1 MSILRNGYTIAEQIY
16 DGIKTAVYRGKR
28 SDDGQKVIIKCLK
41 QQYPSLAELA
51 QYRNQYVITNNL
63 KFTGAIAP
71 YSLETWGNGL
81 ALIME
86 DYGGITLLDYL
97 KQKNCSQFSGKY
109 LAEFLSIALQLAKI
123 LEQLDCNKIIH
134 QKIQPQNI
142 LINPETKQVKLI
154 DFSLAVPITQNH
166 VNWQQLQLTKD
177 VLPYIS
183 PEQTGRMNRG
193 IDHRT
198 DFYSLGVSFY
208 QLLTGKL
215 PFVARDPLELVHC
228 HMAIAPVPP
237 QEIATDIPEVIS
249 QLVLKLMA
257 KNPEQRY
264 QTALGLSWDL
274 AYCQKQWQ
282 AQGDIKNFVLG
293 GRDFGDRLIIPDRL
307 YGRELELKT
316 LMAIYN
322 RISQGSKEI
331 AIVAGMA
338 GIGKSALVEQFYRS
352 LIGQKV
358 YLIKGKFEQ
367 FQQKRLFSGLIWAV
381 RSLICQLQTESS
393 QSLQNWRTQLLEAVG
408 KNGQVIVD
416 VIPELTKIIGE
427 QPPVDRLNPCA
438 AQNRFNITFSKFIQ
452 ALATG
457 EQALIIFL
465 DDLHWADLASLKLLW
480 QLINAPDTSNL
491 LIIGAYRQEEINS
504 VHPLALK
511 LKEIE
516 KNIAGLS
523 LSSVAINYLN
533 LLPLNS
539 LALNSMIADTFF
551 CSETATLPFSEL
563 LWQKTQG
570 NPFFAI
576 QLLKYWQQLQL
587 ISFNRG
593 RGCWQCDLA
602 QVKILSVSDNIVE
615 FMAHRLQKLPLQ
627 TQKILKIAACIGNQF
642 DLPTLAIAYG
652 QSKQETAHHLGTA
665 LQEGLILPVNE
676 IYQFDFASG
685 SSTAMQPTSEPLI
698 YQFLHE
704 RVQQAAYGLIPPDER
719 AGTHYQIG
727 QLLLNKITWHENDTQ
742 IFAIVDH
749 LNTALDLIKSS
760 SQREKLV
767 QLNLRAGIKAKNAT
781 AYDYA
786 LNYFSTSFKLLQP
799 NCWQT
804 QYETSLAL
812 SVAAAEVNYLCG
824 NLEEMEKLVATIIQ
838 QGRTIDDRLQAY
850 EVQIQAYIALGKPL
864 KAVKIAL
871 GVLRLL
877 GVCLPLE
884 PNKLRIFCSSIATK
898 LVMARK
904 DIEHLITLPV
914 MDDTNSLAVMRLISL
929 ISFSAHISVPNLA
942 PLLALKAVNLSIR
955 QGNTTWS
962 IYGYV
967 SYGACLCGTLEQI
980 DMGYQYGEL
989 ALKLLAK
996 LSAKELEA
1004 KTLTVFNNYI
1014 RHWKEHPREGLAS
1027 LKLAVVSGLETGDL
1041 EFAAY
1046 AIYIYC
1052 YHSYLSGR
1060 ELTELEQELAIA
1072 IKSVSQLNQAT
1083 ALDLVKLYRQIILNL
1098 LGKNQ
1103 YSDLLIGDNYHEDKI
1118 LPKLIAANNL
1128 TALAHLYCNKLIL
1141 SYLFGQYSVAVNYA
1155 EKTKLYLAGVQATLI
1170 FPLFYFY
1177 DSLARLAIYED
1188 NCNYKQR
1195 DLLQKVKN
1203 NQKKMQRWA
1212 DHAPMNYLHKFYLVE
1227 AEKFRILGKN
1237 ILAMEN
1243 YDRAVQLAK
1252 FNQYTNEHA
1261 LAQELA
1267 AKFYLT
1273 LAKSTIA
1280 QLYLTKAYYSYARWG
1295 AQAKV
1300 EHLRQQYPQL
1310 LNSAINR
1317 TLNSAAQSDNGEIT
1331 TTKTSLNNL
1340 DIKTIIKTA
1349 QAISK
1354 EVKIDKLLTT
1364 LMKLS
1369 TENSGANKGAL
1380 ILFDR
1385 QKQKKVL
1392 VEVDI
1397 VEQEPQVKINR
1408 CSINN
1413 FKKNLPTS
1421 IINYVKITSKS
1432 VVLDRATNDSTFVAD
1447 PYIINHKPQSILCMP
1462 ILNQNNLLGIL
1473 YLENKLTQS
1482 VFTQERLEILKIL
1495 CSQAVISLENANLYL
1510 NLRRSSIREKN
1521 KANQL
1526 AKSLKQLQASQQEL
1540 LQVQQK
1546 LEHDAFHDSLTGL
1559 PNRACLLKLLEKSI
1573 NLAARHPN
1581 YLYAFMFLDLDR
1593 FKVINDSLGH
1603 LVGDELLKQ
1612 VAARL
1617 RLCLRATDTVSR
1629 LGGDEFAILL
1639 EEIIDVE
1646 EVKAIA
1652 ERIQEQFAQPFNLNG
1667 REVYA
1672 GTSIGITFSHFNYQ
1686 NPEDL
1691 MRDADAAMY
1700 EAKSQGKGRYLVF
1713 EPSMQTNVMASLK
1726 LENALRQAI
1735 SRNELC
1741 LYYQPIISATKGILI
1756 GFEALIR
1763 WNHPTKGLML
1773 PAEFIPK
1780 AEETGLIDNIGW
1792 WVITAACEQLRQW
1805 RDRFPQQQIVVNVN
1819 FSTVQLKQDN
1829 ILQRLQEIWRKTQ
1842 LPDLSL
1848 KLEITESCILETFTT
1863 EAKTLMK
1870 LKDLGIGLCIDD
1882 FGTGYSSLSRL
1893 HEFPIDTLKID
1904 RSFVSRLGENSQ
1916 HNETVKTI
1924 VALAHSL
1931 KMDVVAEGV
1940 ETPNQLQQLRQLN
1953 CESLQGY
1960 LFSKPLDSLSAT
1972 KLLERDNLSI
1982 LN

>member
-1 MSILRNGYTIAEQIY
+1 MSILLDGYTIAEQIY
-16 DGIKTAVYRGKR
+16 DGAKTVVYRGER
-28 SDDGQKVIIKCLK
+28 IDDGRKVIIKCLK

-51 QYRNQYVITNNL
+51 QYRNQYIITNNL
-63 KFTGAIAP
+63 HLQGAIAP

-81 ALIME
+81 ALVME
-86 DYGGITLLDYL
+86 DYGGINLLDYL
-97 KQKNCSQFSGKY
+97 KQKNCSRLSGQY
-109 LAEFLSIALQLAKI
+109 LSEFLSIALQLAKT
-123 LEQLDCNKIIH
+123 LEQLDRNKIIH
-134 QKIQPQNI
+134 QKIQPSSI
-142 LINPETKQVKLI
+142 LINPDTKQVKLS
-154 DFSLAVPITQNH
+154 DFSIATSIAQNH
-166 VNWQQLQLTKD
+166 VNWQQLQLTED

-193 IDHRT
+193 VDHRT
-198 DFYSLGVSFY
+198 DFYSLGVTFY

-215 PFVARDPLELVHC
+215 PFVATDTLELVHC
-228 HMAIAPVPP
+228 HMAIAPAPLP
-237 QEIATDIPEVIS
+237 EIAPDIPEVIS
-249 QLVLKLMA
+249 ALVLKLMA

-274 AYCQKQWQ
+274 THCQKQWQ
-282 AQGDIKNFVLG
+282 ARGQIENFVLG
-293 GRDFGDRLIIPDRL
+293 RRDIGDRLIIPDRL
-307 YGRELELKT
+307 YGREQELKT
-316 LMAIYN
+316 LLAMYD

-331 AIVAGMA
+331 AIVTGMA
-338 GIGKSALVEQFYRS
+338 GIGKTALIEQFSRS
-352 LIGQKV
+352 LVGQQV
-358 YLIKGKFEQ
+358 YLIKGRWEQ
-367 FQQKRLFSGLIWAV
+367 FQQKRLFSGIIWAV
-381 RSLICQLQTESS
+381 RSLICQLQTESP
-393 QSLQNWRTQLLEAVG
+393 QSLQHWRAQLLEAVG

-427 QPPVDRLNPCA
+427 QPPVAELAPSA
-438 AQNRFNITFSKFIQ
+438 AQNRFNVTFTKFIQ
-452 ALATG
+452 ALATR
-457 EQALIIFL
+457 EHSLIIFL
-465 DDLHWADLASLKLLW
+465 DDLQWADLASLKFLW

-491 LIIGAYRQEEINS
+491 LIIGAYRHEEINS
-504 VHPLALK
+504 VHPLAVK

-516 KNIAGLS
+516 QNVAELS

-533 LLPLNS
+533 LLPLNY
-539 LALNSMIADTFF
+539 LALNGMIADTFF
-551 CSETATLPFSEL
+551 CTETAALPFSEL

-576 QLLKYWQQLQL
+576 QLLQYWHQLKL

-602 QVKILSVSDNIVE
+602 QVKLLSISDNLVE
-615 FMAHRLQKLPLQ
+615 FMAHRLQQLPSQ

-642 DLPTLAIAYG
+642 DLNTLAIAYG
-652 QSKQETAHHLGTA
+652 QSERDTAKEMRTA

-676 IYQFDFASG
+676 IYQFDFAPP
-685 SSTAMQPTSEPLI
+685 SSTTIKPAAEPLV
-698 YQFLHE
+698 YQFVHE
-704 RVQQAAYGLIPPDER
+704 RVQQAAYGLISADER

-727 QLLLNKITWHENDTQ
+727 QLLLNKISWQESDTQ

-749 LNTALDLIKSS
+749 LNTAINLLESS
-760 SQREKLV
+760 SQREKLA
-767 QLNLRAGIKAKNAT
+767 QLNLKAGIKAKNAT
-781 AYDYA
+781 AYNYA
-786 LNYFSTSFKLLQP
+786 LNYFSTGFKLLQS

-804 QYETSLAL
+804 QYEISLAL
-812 SVAAAEVNYLCG
+812 SIAAAEVNYLCG
-824 NLEEMEKLVATIIQ
+824 NLEAMERLVATVVQ
-838 QGRTIDDRLQAY
+838 QGRTIDDCLQAY
-850 EVQIQAYIALGKPL
+850 EVQIQAYIALGEPL
-864 KAVKIAL
+864 KAVNIAL

-877 GVCLPLE
+877 GVYLPLE
-884 PNKLRIFCSSIATK
+884 PTKFKILWSLVTTK
-898 LVMARK
+898 LITAGK
-904 DIEHLITLPV
+904 ELDHLIALPV
-914 MDDTNSLAVMRLISL
+914 MSDPNSLAVMRLISL
-929 ISFSAHISVPNLA
+929 VGFSAHNSVPNLA
-942 PLLALKAVNLSIR
+942 PLLASKAVNLSIR
-955 QGNTTWS
+955 QGNTALS
-962 IYGYV
+962 IYGYA
-967 SYGACLCGTLEQI
+967 SYGASLCGTLGQI
-980 DMGYQYGEL
+980 DIGYQYGEL
-989 ALKLLAK
+989 ALKLLEK

-1027 LKLAVVSGLETGDL
+1027 LKLAFASGLETGDL

-1046 AIYIYC
+1046 AIFVYC

-1060 ELTELEQELAIA
+1060 ELTELEQEIA
-1072 IKSVSQLNQAT
+1072 TASKSLSQLNQANT
-1083 ALDLVKLYRQIILNL
+1083 LNLVKLYRQIILNL
-1098 LGKNQ
+1098 LGKTE
-1103 YSDLLIGDNYHEDKI
+1103 YSDRLLGDEYHEDKI
-1118 LPKLIAANNL
+1118 LPQLIATDNL
-1128 TALAHLYCNKLIL
+1128 AAIAHLYCHKLIL
-1141 SYLFGQYSVAVNYA
+1141 SYLFGNYSVAVNYA
-1155 EKTKLYLAGVQATLI
+1155 EQTKQYLAGVQATLI

-1177 DSLARLAIYED
+1177 DSLAKLASYED
-1188 NCNYKQR
+1188 YCNYGQR
-1195 DLLQKVKN
+1195 DLLQQVKN
-1203 NQKKMQRWA
+1203 NQKKMQKWA

-1227 AEKFRILGKN
+1227 AEKFRVLGNN

-1273 LAKSTIA
+1273 IAKSTIA
-1280 QLYLTKAYYSYARWG
+1280 QLYLTKAYYSYACWG

-1310 LNSAINR
+1310 LNPAIDR
-1317 TLNSAAQSDNGEIT
+1317 TLNSAAQPDKRAIT
-1331 TTKTSLNNL
+1331 AAQSCLNNL
-1340 DIKTIIKTA
+1340 DIKTIIKTS

-1354 EVKIDKLLTT
+1354 EVKLDKLLAT

-1369 TENSGANKGAL
+1369 TKNSGANKGSL
-1380 ILFDR
+1380 ILFD
-1385 QKQKKVL
+1385 QKKQEKIL
-1392 VEVDI
+1392 VEVNI
-1397 VEQEPQVKINR
+1397 VGQESQVKINR
-1408 CSINN
+1408 CSLN
-1413 FKKNLPTS
+1413 KLKQNLPTS

-1432 VVLDRATNDSTFVAD
+1432 IVLDRATNDSTFVAD
-1447 PYIINHKPQSILCMP
+1447 PYIINHAPQSILCMP
-1462 ILNQNNLLGIL
+1462 ILNKNKLLGIL

-1482 VFTQERLEILKIL
+1482 VFTRARLEILNIL

-1510 NLRRSSIREKN
+1510 NLRRSSIRETN

-1526 AKSLKQLQASQQEL
+1526 AKSLQQLQASQQEL
-1540 LQVQQK
+1540 LQVKQQ

-1603 LVGDELLKQ
+1603 LIGDELLKQ
-1612 VAARL
+1612 VAQRL
-1617 RLCLRATDTVSR
+1617 RICLRATDTVSR

-1652 ERIQEQFAQPFNLNG
+1652 ERIQDQFAQPFYLNG

-1713 EPSMQTNVMASLK
+1713 DPTMQTKVMAGLK

-1741 LYYQPIISATKGILI
+1741 LYYQPIISATTGILI

-1805 RDRFPQQQIVVNVN
+1805 RDRFPQQKIVVNVN

-1829 ILQRLQEIWRKTQ
+1829 ILQRLQEICRQTQ

-1848 KLEITESCILETFTT
+1848 KLEITESCILETFTA

-1904 RSFVSRLGENSQ
+1904 RSFVSRLGEDSQ

-1940 ETPNQLQQLRQLN
+1940 ETTNQLNQLRQLN

-1960 LFSKPLDSLSAT
+1960 LFSKPLDSATAT